1 MRSISALCC
10 LFLFAVAT
18 AAQHKP
24 VDFAE
29 LEKTVAAEL
38 RENNTPGAAVVVISG
53 ERVLFMKGFGTTSA
67 EGGAP
72 VTPGTLFRRR
82 PSRRDQ
88 FAAIVDGD
96 RSYRLTL
103 KFSEGRK
110 MKKRLVLSILLTLL
124 ASVGQAATPAVNTTA
139 FVGVNVIPMDRE
151 RVLSNQTV
159 IVRDGVIV
167 EIGDAK
173 KVRVPGDAQ
182 RIDGRGKF
190 LIPGLTDMH
199 VHLFT
204 DDEFPDALAEDEF
217 KIMLAQGV
225 TTIRLMNGTPEQL
238 VLRARSAKGEIV
250 APTIY
255 AASPQFIGRKSNH
268 AYVVTNEAEARAA
281 VRKAKTDGYDY
292 LKMTTFLK
300 PEVYEAIIE
309 EAARQN
315 IRVVGHADS
324 RTVGLP
330 RALKARQQIEHLD
343 SYLEALLPENSP
355 VKGSVS
361 DLYIYQPK
369 NWESLDVLDEKR
381 IPEIARAT
389 VQANPFSVPTLHL
402 FKSTFGIGRTEE
414 SIRLQPDIR
423 FYPQKTV
430 DLWVGYNKKYQAQ
443 WASPERRARYVSI
456 RNKLVKAIHDAG
468 GKILAGSDTPEW
480 LLLYGYTLHRELR
493 ALNEAG
499 LSPYATLAAA
509 TRNPAEFFGTLDK
522 TGTIERGKRA
532 DLVLLE
538 ANPLAGIANTE
549 RRAGVMLKGR
559 WFAQAEL
566 DKTLDEIA
574 PRFQHALEEKH

>member
-1 MRSISALCC
+1 
-10 LFLFAVAT
+10 
-18 AAQHKP
+18 
-24 VDFAE
+24 
-29 LEKTVAAEL
+29 
-38 RENNTPGAAVVVISG
+38 
-53 ERVLFMKGFGTTSA
+53 
-67 EGGAP
+67 
-72 VTPGTLFRRR
+72 
-82 PSRRDQ
+82 
-88 FAAIVDGD
+88 
-96 RSYRLTL
+96 
-103 KFSEGRK
+103 
-110 MKKRLVLSILLTLL
+110 MKKILLLSILLTLL
-124 ASVGQAATPAVNTTA
+124 AVVGQASSPAANTT

-151 RVLSNQTV
+151 RVLTDQTV
-159 IVRDGVIV
+159 IVRDGVIA
-167 EIGDAK
+167 EIGDSR
-173 KVRVPGDAQ
+173 KVRVPRDAQ

-204 DDEFPDALAEDEF
+204 DDEYPDALAEDEF

-225 TTIRLMNGTPEQL
+225 TTIRLMTGTPEQL
-238 VLRARSAKGEIV
+238 VLRAKAARGEIV

-255 AASPQFIGRKSNH
+255 AASPQFTGRKSNN
-268 AYVVTNEAEARAA
+268 AYVVTNEAEARES
-281 VRKAKTDGYDY
+281 VRKAKADGYDY

-300 PEVYEAIIE
+300 PEVYEAIVD

-324 RTVGLP
+324 RSVGLE

-343 SYLEALLPENSP
+343 SYLEALVPENSP

-369 NWESLDVLDEKR
+369 NWESLDVLDESK

-389 VQANPFSVPTLHL
+389 VRANPFSVPTQYF
-402 FKSTFGIGRTEE
+402 FKSTFGVGRTEE
-414 SIRLQPDIR
+414 SIRAQTDIR
-423 FYPQKTV
+423 FYPPKTV
-430 DLWVGYNKKYQAQ
+430 DLWVGYSKKYLAQA
-443 WASPERRARYVSI
+443 ASPERRARYVAV
-456 RNKLVKAIHDAG
+456 RNKLIKAIHDAG

-499 LSPYATLAAA
+499 LSPYAALAAA
-509 TRNPAEFFGTLDK
+509 TRNPAEFFGTLQT

-538 ANPLAGIANTE
+538 ANPLTSIANTE

-559 WFAQAEL
+559 WFAQTEL
-566 DKTLDEIA
+566 DRALDEIA
-574 PRFQHALEEKH
+574 PRFQHALDGHD